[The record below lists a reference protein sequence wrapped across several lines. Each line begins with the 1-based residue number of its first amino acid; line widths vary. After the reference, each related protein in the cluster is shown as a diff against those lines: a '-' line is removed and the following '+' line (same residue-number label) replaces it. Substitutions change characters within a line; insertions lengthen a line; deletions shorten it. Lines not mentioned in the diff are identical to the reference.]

1 MKFIT
6 LQATRFFHMFTIGLA
21 SSLVAVSAWAEQS
34 KTFGDYVVHY
44 NAFTTEI
51 IQPAVAKQY
60 GIKRSKNRAM
70 YNITVLK
77 KVMGTPGTPVEA
89 TVTGHASN
97 LNRQMKMLNPR
108 KIIEGN
114 AIYYIGDLPV
124 TDKETLDFEFKVT
137 PEGNTTPFE
146 VSFRQQFFTN

>member
-1 MKFIT
+1 MKLFT
-6 LQATRFFHMFTIGLA
+6 LQTRRLFHMFTIGLA
-21 SSLVAVSAWAEQS
+21 TSLIAVTAWAEQS
-34 KTFGDYVVHY
+34 QTFGDYVVHY

-77 KVMGTPGTPVEA
+77 KVMGTTGQPVEA

-108 KIIEGN
+108 KVTEGN
-114 AIYYIGDLPV
+114 AIYYIGDLTV
-124 TDKETLDFEFKVT
+124 TDKETLNFEFKVT
-137 PEGNTTPFE
+137 PEGKTTPFE

>member
-1 MKFIT
+1 MKIFT
-6 LQATRFFHMFTIGLA
+6 LQAVRLIHVVTLGLLFNLA
-21 SSLVAVSAWAEQS
+21 CTPVWADQS
-34 KTFGDYVVHY
+34 KTFGEYVVHY

-51 IQPAVAKQY
+51 LQPAVAKQY

-70 YNITVLK
+70 FNITVLK
-77 KVMGTPGTPVEA
+77 KVMGTTGKPVEA

-97 LNRQMKMLNPR
+97 LNQQMKMLNPR
-108 KIIEGN
+108 KITEGM

-137 PEGNTTPFE
+137 PEGKTTPFE
-146 VSFRQQFFTN
+146 VKFRQQFFTN